1 MNDVQVGAKPI
12 QSGDEKMKE
21 SENNEKSMMKE
32 LMAALIDLVKAK
44 TKEIESDT
52 KINVQFMKDH
62 NIDPTV
68 EIDSENNWPKKFNDE
83 WG

>member
-1 MNDVQVGAKPI
+1 
-12 QSGDEKMKE
+12 
-21 SENNEKSMMKE
+21 MKE